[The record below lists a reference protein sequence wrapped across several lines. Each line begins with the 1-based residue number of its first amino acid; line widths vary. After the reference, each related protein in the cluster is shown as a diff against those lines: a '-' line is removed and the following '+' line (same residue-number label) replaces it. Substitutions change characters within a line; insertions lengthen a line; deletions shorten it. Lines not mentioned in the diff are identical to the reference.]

1 MNIKHHIHLIANG
14 FLCGFFLLL
23 GNSSSADSILE
34 SGVYIEVGG
43 SGKLVID
50 RAANSKPTFSMEIIR
65 INGHSCGLDGE
76 IQDDHAILFA
86 DDRAVDP
93 CFVVFVPTTN
103 GVDVKARDHLS
114 CSRYCGARADL
125 SETLNFVR
133 PAKGCDASA
142 LASSR
147 KSFKH
152 LYDRHAYAKA
162 EAILAPILANC
173 KVTLDWFDQA
183 RIRNDLAITQYHL
196 GHSADCLKTLAPL
209 TSDADALDEEL
220 NLAPSEEHVYL
231 PIIRA
236 TRTNLRLCK
245 K

>member
-1 MNIKHHIHLIANG
+1 MNIKHNIHLIANG
-14 FLCGFFLLL
+14 FLGGFFLLL
-23 GNSSSADSILE
+23 GNSSCAGSILE
-34 SGVYIEVGG
+34 SGVYTEVGG

-50 RAANSKPTFSMEIIR
+50 RVANSKLTFSMEIIR
-65 INGHSCGLDGE
+65 INGHSCSLDGK
-76 IQDDHAILFA
+76 IQDDHAVLFA
-86 DDRAVDP
+86 DDKDAEPCIVD
-93 CFVVFVPTTN
+93 FIPTFN
-103 GVDVKARDHLS
+103 GLDIKARDHRS

-125 SETLNFVR
+125 SETLNFVK

-152 LYDRHAYAKA
+152 LYDRHEYGKA
-162 EAILAPILANC
+162 EAILEPILANC
-173 KVTLDWFDQA
+173 KMTLDWFDTA

-196 GHSADCLKTLAPL
+196 GHADECLKTLAPL
-209 TSDADALDEEL
+209 ISDADVLDEEL
-220 NLAPSEEHVYL
+220 NLSPSDADVYL